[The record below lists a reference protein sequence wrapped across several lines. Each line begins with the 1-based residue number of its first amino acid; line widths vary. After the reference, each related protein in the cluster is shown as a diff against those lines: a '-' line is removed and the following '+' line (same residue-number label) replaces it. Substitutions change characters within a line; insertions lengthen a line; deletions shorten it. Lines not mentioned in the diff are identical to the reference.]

1 MATPKLKTVV
11 TMRLDGACPSHART
25 DITVRDT
32 SFTIDEPVERGGTNQ
47 GPSPTETLMSSLAGC
62 TNVIA
67 HKCAAKHGVS
77 FESFHVDIV
86 SKFDRRGVTLQEEID
101 VPFDDIE
108 VRIAVTTDAS
118 DADLEKVKA
127 DLPRFCPVSKVLR
140 QAGSTVTDIWT
151 VTRSG

>member
-11 TMRLDGACPSHART
+11 TMRLDAACPSHART
-25 DITVRDT
+25 DISVRDT
-32 SFTIDEPVERGGTNQ
+32 GFTIDEPVERGGTNQ

-67 HKCAAKHGVS
+67 HKCAHKHGVV
-77 FESFHVDIV
+77 FQGFHVDIV
-86 SKFDRRGVTLQEEID
+86 AKFDRRGVTLQEEID

-108 VRIAVTTDAS
+108 VRIAVTTDA
-118 DADLEKVKA
+118 DDEAMARVKA

-140 QAGSTVTDIWT
+140 QSGSTVTDVWT
-151 VTRSG
+151 VTRPA